1 MDPLLVLIAITVAGS
16 VGLIG
21 FVAYQRLVLSRQAVV
36 GRLTVPQAFSEAEAA
51 TPLRRPRRNIP
62 LFNLLPISQAGE
74 ERMRREL
81 ELAGWPL
88 RVGEYLT
95 LRLASLVLGSVTA
108 LVLVRTLQPNA
119 AFLRVLL
126 VASLT
131 IFGWLLPRL
140 LMSRARK
147 KRLERV
153 ERQLP
158 DAVMAL
164 ASSLR
169 GGLGLLQALNVA
181 ASETPAP
188 LGPQLQIT
196 LRELQLGAEAEETF
210 GRLVQRLGSKDID
223 IVVTAI
229 LIQRAAGGN
238 LSEILMNVAN
248 TVRERAEIRME
259 IMTLTSSQRLMGN
272 LIAALPVL
280 VAVAFVTLN
289 PEVGKLLF
297 ETTVGQIAL
306 GVGIAFELLGLWV
319 IRRLVKIE
327 V

>member
-1 MDPLLVLIAITVAGS
+1 
-16 VGLIG
+16 
-21 FVAYQRLVLSRQAVV
+21 
-36 GRLTVPQAFSEAEAA
+36 
-51 TPLRRPRRNIP
+51 
-62 LFNLLPISQAGE
+62 
-74 ERMRREL
+74 
-81 ELAGWPL
+81 

-95 LRLASLVLGSVTA
+95 LRLASLVLGSVAA

-164 ASSLR
+164 ANSLR